1 LKRFEKHIFVCENV
15 RPADNP
21 HGCCSDKGSKELRQ
35 LFKIRLKELGLKN
48 EVRANA
54 AGCLDA
60 CEYGASVV
68 VYPDY
73 LSGITDLTKMPDKK
87 EKERANQILERL
99 RNAYPDVKSAIESE
113 SPFEMLIATILSAQC
128 TDERVNI
135 VTEDLF
141 KKYKSPEDYL
151 KVSNAELE
159 KDIFSTGFYRQKA
172 RSIKLTCQK
181 LLDEYDGEVPVDF
194 DELTKLPGVG
204 RKTAS
209 VVAGNAFG
217 LPAIAVDTHVRRL
230 SNLLG
235 FISSN
240 NVDKIEERL
249 KELFPKKD
257 WVNSSHWLA
266 THGRITCIVRRP
278 KCDECFLSDLCPGFQ
293 SVKN

>member
-1 LKRFEKHIFVCENV
+1 M
-15 RPADNP
+15 
-21 HGCCSDKGSKELRQ
+21 
-35 LFKIRLKELGLKN
+35 
-48 EVRANA
+48 
-54 AGCLDA
+54 
-60 CEYGASVV
+60 
-68 VYPDY
+68 
-73 LSGITDLTKMPDKK
+73 TDKK
-87 EKERANQILERL
+87 EKERVNQILNRL
-99 RNAYPDVKSAIESE
+99 RKVYPDVKSAIESE
-113 SPFEMLIATILSAQC
+113 SPFQMLIATILSAQC

-135 VTEDLF
+135 VTKGLF
-141 KKYKSPEDYL
+141 NKYRTPEDYL
-151 KVSNAELE
+151 KVSNSELE
-159 KDIFSTGFYRQKA
+159 KDIYSTGFFRQKA
-172 RSIKLTCQK
+172 RSIKQTCQK
-181 LLDEYDGEVPVDF
+181 LLDDYSGEVPVNF

-217 LPAIAVDTHVRRL
+217 IPAIAVDTHVRRL

-249 KELFPKKD
+249 KELFPEKD

-266 THGRITCIVRRP
+266 THGRNICIARRP